1 MALTIVQPGVGGTG
15 LSSATPSNG
24 QIPIGNGTGYTSATI
39 TAGTGI
45 TVTNGAGSISIAST
59 ATSAVIQVKNATTT
73 SKGFQAAG
81 TATDFPGLTVSITP
95 TSASNKVLVIVNA
108 WFCGDTPTANYYLK
122 LQRNGTNIG
131 QGGGNDTAGYVGN
144 SAHRQLSDGQDTSNI
159 QNGNFSFLDS
169 PASTSA
175 LTYKIQTQG
184 NGGQF
189 YYNQSAANSYFFM
202 QSSITV
208 MEVTP

>member
-1 MALTIVQPGVGGTG
+1 MSIILQGSTSGSVTLQEPAVAGTTVLDLPATSGTIALTSQ
-15 LSSATPSNG
+15 L
-24 QIPIGNGTGYTSATI
+24 TSA
-39 TAGTGI
+39 G
-45 TVTNGAGSISIAST
+45 
-59 ATSAVIQVKNATTT
+59 VIQVKSATTT
-73 SKGFQAAG
+73 SRGFQAAG

-95 TSASNKVLVIVNA
+95 TSASNKILVIVNA
-108 WFCGDTPTANYYLK
+108 WFCGDSPTGNYYLK
-122 LQRNGTNIG
+122 LQKNGTNIG
-131 QGGGNDTAGYVGN
+131 QGGGNDNTGYVGN
-144 SAHRQLSDGQDTSNI
+144 AAHRQLSDGQDTSNI

-189 YYNQSAANSYFFM
+189 YYNQSAANSHFFM

>member
-1 MALTIVQPGVGGTG
+1 MALTIVQPGMGGTG

-24 QIPIGNGTGYTSATI
+24 QIPIGNGTGYTSANI

-45 TVTNGAGSISIAST
+45 SVTNGAGSISIAST
-59 ATSAVIQVKNATTT
+59 ATSAVIQVQNASTT
-73 SKGFQAAG
+73 SRGFQLASTLAA
-81 TATDFPGLTVSITP
+81 FPGLTVNITP
-95 TSASNKVLVIVNA
+95 TSASNKIFVIVNA
-108 WFCGDTPTANYYLK
+108 WYCGDTPTANTYLK

-144 SAHRQLSDGQDTSNI
+144 AGHRGLNEGQDQYSI
-159 QNGNFSFLDS
+159 QNGNFSFLDA
-169 PASTSA
+169 PATTSA
-175 LTYKIQTQG
+175 LTYAIFTQG

-189 YYNQSAANSYFFM
+189 YYNQSAAGSYFYM

>member
-1 MALTIVQPGVGGTG
+1 MALTQVQGGMILATG
-15 LSSATPSNG
+15 TPS
-24 QIPIGNGTGYTSATI
+24 
-39 TAGTGI
+39 
-45 TVTNGAGSISIAST
+45 AST
-59 ATSAVIQVKNATTT
+59 FLRGDGTWSAVSSGAVIQVQNATTT
-73 SKGFQAAG
+73 SRGFQAAG
-81 TATDFPGLTVSITP
+81 SSTDFPGLTVNITP
-95 TSASNKVLVIVNA
+95 TSASNKILVIVNA

-169 PASTSA
+169 PATTSA

>member
-1 MALTIVQPGVGGTG
+1 MALTQVQGGMILATG
-15 LSSATPSNG
+15 TPSSTTFLRGDGTWATP
-24 QIPIGNGTGYTSATI
+24 A
-39 TAGTGI
+39 AG
-45 TVTNGAGSISIAST
+45 
-59 ATSAVIQVKNATTT
+59 AVIQVKNATTT
-73 SKGFQAAG
+73 SRGFQAASSS
-81 TATDFPGLTVSITP
+81 TDFPGLTVSITP
-95 TSASNKVLVIVNA
+95 TSASNKILVIVNA

-144 SAHRQLSDGQDTSNI
+144 AAHRQLSDGQDTSNI

>member
-1 MALTIVQPGVGGTG
+1 MSIVLLGSTSGSVTLQEPAVAGTTVLDLPATSGTVALTSQ
-15 LSSATPSNG
+15 L
-24 QIPIGNGTGYTSATI
+24 TSA
-39 TAGTGI
+39 G
-45 TVTNGAGSISIAST
+45 
-59 ATSAVIQVKNATTT
+59 VIQVKNATTT
-73 SKGFQAAG
+73 TRGFQSAG
-81 TATDFPGLTVSITP
+81 TATDFPGLTVNITP
-95 TSASNKVLVIVNA
+95 TSASNKILVIVNA
-108 WFCGDTPTANYYLK
+108 WFCGDSPTGNYYLK

-131 QGGGNDTAGYVGN
+131 QGGGNDGTGYVGN
-144 SAHRQLSDGQDTSNI
+144 AGHRQLSDGQDTSNI

-169 PASTSA
+169 PATTSA

-189 YYNQSAANSYFFM
+189 YYNQSAANSHFFM

>member
-1 MALTIVQPGVGGTG
+1 MPLTIVQPGVGGTG
-15 LSSATPSNG
+15 LSTGTPLSSTTAPATNPATGTPSASTYLRG
-24 QIPIGNGTGYTSATI
+24 DGTWATI
-39 TAGTGI
+39 SS
-45 TVTNGAGSISIAST
+45 GAVVQVKSAATTSRGFQL
-59 ATSAVIQVKNATTT
+59 ATSAA
-73 SKGFQAAG
+73 
-81 TATDFPGLTVSITP
+81 DFPGLTVNITP

-108 WFCGDTPTANYYLK
+108 WYCGDTPTANYYLK

-131 QGGGNDTAGYVGN
+131 QAGGNDTAGYVGN
-144 SAHRQLSDGQDTSNI
+144 AAHRMLNEGQDQYSI

-169 PASTSA
+169 PATTSA

-189 YYNQSAANSYFFM
+189 YYNQSAAGSYFFM